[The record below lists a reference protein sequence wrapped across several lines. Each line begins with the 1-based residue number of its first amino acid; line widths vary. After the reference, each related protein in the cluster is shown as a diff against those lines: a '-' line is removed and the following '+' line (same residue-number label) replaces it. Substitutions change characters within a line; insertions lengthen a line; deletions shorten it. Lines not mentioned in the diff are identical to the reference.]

1 MRKPMLR
8 MMILALLG
16 LLLPALA
23 AEAATTLKET
33 FQKTYPL
40 RAGEKVT
47 LRNVN
52 GGVIVEAWDRA
63 EVQVVAEK
71 QVKAGDAEL
80 ARKAMSQIQIQAGRA
95 DGGLRIETRLPK
107 RNSGVFDWMFGRDVN
122 MSVKYRLRVPR
133 EVKLDVV
140 TVNGGLRLAG
150 TRGDASMGTTNG
162 GIEIEKAEGRLEL
175 ETTNGAIQ
183 VADSAGSVDAETTN
197 GGIEIELHDV
207 SDGDDM
213 RFSTTNGAVTLRLP
227 RDVRV
232 SLDAAVSNGRVSSDF
247 EVDGADARNRRR
259 LAGDINGGGGR
270 LVVRT
275 TNGGVTIEEI

>member
-16 LLLPALA
+16 LVLPALA
-23 AEAATTLKET
+23 AQAATLKET
-33 FQKTYPL
+33 FQKSFPL

-52 GGVIVEAWDRA
+52 GGVVVEAWDRG

-71 QVKAGDAEL
+71 EVKAGDAEL
-80 ARKAMSQIQIQAGRA
+80 ARKAMDQVQIQAGRG

-107 RNSGVFDWMFGRDVN
+107 RNNGVFDWMFGRDVN
-122 MSVKYRLRVPR
+122 INVKYRLRVPR
-133 EVKLDVV
+133 DSKLDVQ

-150 TRGDASMGTTNG
+150 TRGDAVMETTNG

-183 VADSAGSVDAETTN
+183 VADSAGSVSATTTN
-197 GGIEIELHDV
+197 GGIDIELHDV

-213 RFSTTNGAVTLRLP
+213 RFSTTNGGVTLRLP
-227 RDVRV
+227 RNARL
-232 SLDAAVSNGRVSSDF
+232 SLDAAVSNGRVTSDF
-247 EVDGADARNRRR
+247 EVAGADQRNRRR
-259 LAGDINGGGGR
+259 LSGDINGGGGR
-270 LVVRT
+270 VVVRT
-275 TNGGVTIEEI
+275 TNGGVAIVEI

>member
-1 MRKPMLR
+1 MRKSVLR
-8 MMILALLG
+8 TIVPALLG

-23 AEAATTLKET
+23 AQAATLKET

-52 GGVIVEAWDRA
+52 GGVTVEAWDRA

-80 ARKAMSQIQIQAGRA
+80 AKKAMSQIQIQAGRA

-107 RNSGVFDWMFGRDVN
+107 RNSGVFDWMFGRDVSMN
-122 MSVKYRLRVPR
+122 VKYTLRVPR
-133 EVKLDVV
+133 EVKLDVE

-162 GIEIEKAEGRLEL
+162 GIEIEKAEGRLKL
-175 ETTNGAIQ
+175 GTTNGAIQ
-183 VADSAGSVDAETTN
+183 VAGSAGSVDAETTN
-197 GGIEIELHDV
+197 GGIEIELNDV

-227 RDVRV
+227 RGIRV
-232 SLDAAVSNGRVSSDF
+232 SLDAAVSNGRISSDF
-247 EVDGADARNRRR
+247 EVDGGADERNRRR
-259 LAGDINGGGGR
+259 LSGDINGGGGR

-275 TNGGVTIEEI
+275 TNGSVTIEEI

>member
-1 MRKPMLR
+1 MRTPMLR
-8 MMILALLG
+8 RTILALLG

-23 AEAATTLKET
+23 TNAATLKET

-52 GGVIVEAWDRA
+52 GAVVVEAWDRA

-71 QVKAGDAEL
+71 AVKAGDAEL
-80 ARKAMSQIQIQAGRA
+80 AKKAMSQIQIQAGRA
-95 DGGLRIETRLPK
+95 DGGLRIETKLPK
-107 RNSGVFDWMFGRDVN
+107 RNNGVFDWMFGRDVSMN
-122 MSVKYRLRVPR
+122 VAYRLRVPR
-133 EVKLDVV
+133 EARLDVV

-150 TRGDASMGTTNG
+150 TRGDASLGTTNG
-162 GIEIEKAEGRLEL
+162 GIEVEKAEGRLEL
-175 ETTNGAIQ
+175 ATTNGAIQ
-183 VADSAGSVDAETTN
+183 VADSAGSVEAETTN

-207 SDGDDM
+207 AVGDDM

-227 RDVRV
+227 RDIRV

-259 LAGDINGGGGR
+259 LSGDINGGGGR

-275 TNGGVTIEEI
+275 TNGSVTIEEI

>member
-8 MMILALLG
+8 MTILALLG

-23 AEAATTLKET
+23 ANAATLKET

-40 RAGEKVT
+40 RAGETVT

-52 GGVIVEAWDRA
+52 GGVTVEAWDRA

-71 QVKAGDAEL
+71 EVKAGDAEL
-80 ARKAMSQIQIQAGRA
+80 AKKAMSQIQIQAGRA
-95 DGGLRIETRLPK
+95 DGGLRIETKLPR
-107 RNSGVFDWMFGRDVN
+107 RNNGVFDWMFGRDVN

-150 TRGDASMGTTNG
+150 TRGDASMETTNG
-162 GIEIEKAEGRLEL
+162 GIEIEKAEGRLDL

-183 VADSAGSVDAETTN
+183 VADSAGSVEAETTN

-213 RFSTTNGAVTLRLP
+213 SFSTTNGAVTLRLP
-227 RDVRV
+227 RNIRV

-247 EVDGADARNRRR
+247 EVDGADGRNRRR
-259 LAGDINGGGGR
+259 LVGDINGGGGR

-275 TNGGVTIEEI
+275 TNGSVAIEEI

>member
-1 MRKPMLR
+1 MRTPMLR
-8 MMILALLG
+8 RTILALLG

-23 AEAATTLKET
+23 ANAATLKET

-52 GGVIVEAWDRA
+52 GAVVVEAWDRA

-71 QVKAGDAEL
+71 AVKAGDAEL
-80 ARKAMSQIQIQAGRA
+80 AKKAMSQIQIQAGRA
-95 DGGLRIETRLPK
+95 DGGLRIETKLPK
-107 RNSGVFDWMFGRDVN
+107 RNNGVFDWMFGRDVSMN
-122 MSVKYRLRVPR
+122 VTYRLRVPR
-133 EVKLDVV
+133 EARLDVV

-150 TRGDASMGTTNG
+150 TRGDASLGTTNG
-162 GIEIEKAEGRLEL
+162 GIEVEKAEGRLEL
-175 ETTNGAIQ
+175 ATTNGAIQ
-183 VADSAGSVDAETTN
+183 VADSAGSVEAETTN

-207 SDGDDM
+207 AVGDDM

-227 RDVRV
+227 RDIRV

-259 LAGDINGGGGR
+259 LSGDINGGGGR

-275 TNGGVTIEEI
+275 TNGSVTIEEI

>member
-8 MMILALLG
+8 MTILALLG

-23 AEAATTLKET
+23 AHAATLKET

-40 RAGEKVT
+40 QAGEKVT

-52 GGVIVEAWDRA
+52 GGVTVEAWDRA

-71 QVKAGDAEL
+71 EVKAADAEL
-80 ARKAMSQIQIQAGRA
+80 AKKAMSQIQIQAGRA
-95 DGGLRIETRLPK
+95 DGGLRIETKLPK
-107 RNSGVFDWMFGRDVN
+107 RNNGVFDWMFGREVN
-122 MSVKYRLRVPR
+122 MNVKYRLRVPR
-133 EVKLDVV
+133 EARLDVV

-150 TRGDASMGTTNG
+150 TRGDASLGTTNG
-162 GIEIEKAEGRLEL
+162 GIEVEKAEGRLDL

-183 VADSAGSVDAETTN
+183 VADSAGSVEAETTN

-227 RDVRV
+227 RNIRV

-259 LAGDINGGGGR
+259 LSGDINGGGGR

-275 TNGGVTIEEI
+275 TNGSVTIEEI

>member
-8 MMILALLG
+8 MPILALLG

-23 AEAATTLKET
+23 ANAETLKET
-33 FQKTYPL
+33 FQKTFPL

-71 QVKAGDAEL
+71 EVKAGDAEL
-80 ARKAMSQIQIQAGRA
+80 AKKAMSQIQIQAGRS
-95 DGGLRIETRLPK
+95 DGGLRIDTKLPK
-107 RNSGVFDWMFGRDVN
+107 RGEGIFDWMFGREVN
-122 MSVKYRLRVPR
+122 MNVKYRLRVPR
-133 EVKLDVV
+133 EVRLDVE

-150 TRGDASMGTTNG
+150 TRGDATMGTTNG
-162 GIEIEKAEGRLEL
+162 GIEIEKAEGRLDL

-183 VADSAGSVDAETTN
+183 VADSAGSVEAETTN

-213 RFSTTNGAVTLRLP
+213 SFSTTNGAVTLRLP
-227 RDVRV
+227 RNIRV

-247 EVDGADARNRRR
+247 EVDGADERNRRR
-259 LAGDINGGGGR
+259 LVGDINGGGGR

-275 TNGGVTIEEI
+275 TNGSVTIEEI

>member
-8 MMILALLG
+8 SIVPALLG

-23 AEAATTLKET
+23 AQAATLKET
-33 FQKTYPL
+33 FQKSYPL

-52 GGVIVEAWDRA
+52 GGVTVEAWDRA

-80 ARKAMSQIQIQAGRA
+80 AKKAMGQVQIQAGRA
-95 DGGLRIETRLPK
+95 EGGLQIETKLPK

-122 MSVKYRLRVPR
+122 INVKYTLRVPR
-133 EVKLDVV
+133 EVKLDVE

-150 TRGDASMGTTNG
+150 TRGDVVMETTNG
-162 GIEIEKAEGRLEL
+162 GIEIEKTAGRLEL
-175 ETTNGAIQ
+175 GTTNGAIQ
-183 VADSAGSVDAETTN
+183 VAGSAGSVDAETTN
-197 GGIEIELHDV
+197 GGIEIELNEV

-213 RFSTTNGAVTLRLP
+213 RFSTTNGGVTLRLP
-227 RDVRV
+227 RNIRV

-247 EVDGADARNRRR
+247 EVDGADGRNRRR
-259 LAGDINGGGGR
+259 LSGDINGGGGR

-275 TNGGVTIEEI
+275 TNGSVTIEEI